1 MSKILLIAAPR
12 PDSNETAMHMGDG
25 RPPMGLAYISAYV
38 EKFGHETKIIDLYHF
53 GGGHIDE
60 QQGYVKASATISHII
75 RNDKPYDVMG
85 EIEKYNP
92 DVIGMY
98 LGTISYYEGT
108 KLALEIKQKYPNTPI
123 MVGGPHAIE
132 LPETLTPYFDY
143 VVCGEGERAAM
154 DIIEGKAEK
163 GIVRRANI
171 DDINLLPLPD
181 FRHFIHKPYNWE
193 LEMFENE
200 INPVITINSTRGCPF
215 SCMFCG
221 VANTKFRGIDADRLV
236 NYIGGLVDSYG
247 AEGIYFREDNFTVQ
261 PKRVEKFCDLLIS
274 ENLNINW
281 ACESRVNNLSP
292 KLIEKMAKSGCVG
305 LYIGTE
311 SGSERMLKYMRK
323 GETKEDF
330 IEKLPIIHANGLT
343 TYTTWVFGLPTETE
357 KDRDDTRRFID
368 LLKPTTADTFVY
380 LGQPGSD
387 FYKMLDTTETYE
399 FKEKNGLFYVPGF
412 IPLAKQV
419 YGENDP
425 RVEFVE
431 TLYEKNKVNPGP
443 LEPYY
448 IDEELYR
455 ELATKKVRSQLS
467 VKEDPTEHKL
477 MPALSRADT
486 NTYESV

>member
-1 MSKILLIAAPR
+1 
-12 PDSNETAMHMGDG
+12 
-25 RPPMGLAYISAYV
+25 
-38 EKFGHETKIIDLYHF
+38 
-53 GGGHIDE
+53 
-60 QQGYVKASATISHII
+60 
-75 RNDKPYDVMG
+75 
-85 EIEKYNP
+85 
-92 DVIGMY
+92 
-98 LGTISYYEGT
+98 
-108 KLALEIKQKYPNTPI
+108 

-163 GIVRRANI
+163 GIVRRDNI

-200 INPVITINSTRGCPF
+200 IKPVITINSTRGCPF

-236 NYIGGLVDSYG
+236 GYIDGLVSKYG

-305 LYIGTE
+305 LYIGAE

-323 GETKEDF
+323 GETREDF
-330 IEKLPIIHANGLT
+330 IEKLPIIHANGMT
-343 TYTTWVFGLPTETE
+343 SYTTWVFGLPSETE
-357 KDRDDTRRFID
+357 EDRDHTRRFID
-368 LLKPTTADTFVY
+368 LLKPTTADTFVF

-387 FYKMLDTTETYE
+387 YYKMIDATKSYE
-399 FKEKNGLFYVPGF
+399 FKERNGLFYIPGF

-431 TLYEKNKVNPGP
+431 ALYEKNKVKPGP

-455 ELATKKVRSQLS
+455 QLATKKVRSQLS
-467 VKEDPTEHKL
+467 EKEDSTKHKL
-477 MPALSRADT
+477 MPALRIADT